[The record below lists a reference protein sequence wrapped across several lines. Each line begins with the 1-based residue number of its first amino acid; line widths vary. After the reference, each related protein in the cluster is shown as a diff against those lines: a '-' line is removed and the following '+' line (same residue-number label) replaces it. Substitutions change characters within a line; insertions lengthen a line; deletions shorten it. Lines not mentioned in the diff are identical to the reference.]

1 MFKNYFKIA
10 LRNIIKHKGFTFI
23 NVAGLAIGIACSVLI
38 FIFVRFELSYDT
50 YHEKADRIYR
60 VAVRASIGDTKI
72 HQTYSSAITFLK
84 LFEEF
89 PEIETGVKFLNAGR
103 VPVSLDERTFYES
116 RFFAVDSTF
125 YNVFTIPLIL
135 GTPNT
140 VLTEPNTMVITEET
154 ALKYFGNTDVVGKVL
169 TANFPVGPGRADF
182 KITGVSENMPHNS
195 HFHYDLLVSLTTF
208 PSFINNTGWTSNNFI
223 SYLVLKEGTSKA
235 EVEEK
240 LKAFTRKYMG
250 GDQFDEWVAKGN
262 YWEYFLQPV
271 TEIHL
276 NSDLNG
282 EFEANGNEMYVKI
295 FSAISVII
303 LLIACIN
310 FMNLS
315 TAKSSL
321 RAKEVGLRKVV
332 GSDRNRLMGQFLS
345 ESVLLSFISLILGI
359 LIVELLLPSYR
370 NLMGRQID
378 IHYFDNAWV
387 IPALILL
394 GLVVGI
400 VSGSYPAF
408 VLSSFKPVT
417 VLRGKSR
424 DSKSGLWIRNGL
436 ILFQFTISIFLIIG
450 TLTVYQQLKYF
461 QNIKLG
467 FDKEQV
473 LVVKNPGSLGDN
485 VNIFKEVLRN
495 QSGVDAVSG
504 SNTLP
509 GRSFSNWGFGAEGV
523 DDNFTLNTCVCDYD
537 FLKTLKLEMA
547 MGRFFSR
554 EFGTDSSAA
563 ILNTKALELLGWD
576 DPIGKKINNWS
587 SNRGNFT
594 VIGVIEDYHYESLHQ
609 VIRPMALFLSGGY
622 FKNTES
628 YISIRLKTE
637 NISEIIKDVETTYNR
652 FAPNMPFEYSFLDQ
666 DYDNLYVNENQT
678 RKLFMIFSSLAIFIA
693 CLGLFGLASFVA
705 DRKTKEIGI
714 RKVLGASVPG
724 LIGLLSVNFTKWVLL
739 SNIIAWP
746 VAWFAMNRW
755 LQNFAYRINIGFL
768 VFFVSGLLALV
779 IALLTV
785 SYQAIKAAVCNPVE
799 ALRYE

>member
-1 MFKNYFKIA
+1 MFRNYLKIA
-10 LRNIIKHKGFTFI
+10 LRNIIKQKGFTFI
-23 NVAGLAIGIACSVLI
+23 NVVGLAIGIACSILI

-50 YHEKADRIYR
+50 FHEKADRIYR

-84 LFEEF
+84 LFEDF
-89 PEIETGVKFLNAGR
+89 PEIETGVKFLRLGR
-103 VPVSLDERTFYES
+103 VPVSLDEKTFYES
-116 RFFAVDSTF
+116 RFFAVDSVF
-125 YNVFTIPLIL
+125 FDVFTIPLIH
-135 GTPNT
+135 GDPKS
-140 VLTEPNTMVITEET
+140 VLIEPNTMVITEST
-154 ALKYFGNTDVVGKVL
+154 ALKYFGIKDVVGKVL
-169 TANFPVGPGRADF
+169 TANFSYDPGQVDF
-182 KITGVSENMPHNS
+182 KITGVSENVPSNS
-195 HFHYDLLVSLTTF
+195 HFHYDLLVSSTSF
-208 PSFINNTGWTSNNFI
+208 PSSINNTGWTANNFI
-223 SYLVLKEGTSKA
+223 SYVVLKEGTSKA

-240 LKAFTRKYMG
+240 LKEFTRKYMG

-282 EFEANGNEMYVKI
+282 EFEANGNEMYVQI

-332 GSDRNRLMGQFLS
+332 GSGRNRLMGQFLS
-345 ESVLLSFISLILGI
+345 ESILLSFISLILGI
-359 LIVELLLPSYR
+359 LTVELLLPSYR

-378 IHYFDNAWV
+378 IHYFDNAIV

-394 GLVVGI
+394 GLVVGVI
-400 VSGSYPAF
+400 SGSYPAF

-417 VLRGKSR
+417 VLKGKSR

-450 TLTVYQQLKYF
+450 TTIIYQQLKYF
-461 QNIKLG
+461 QNVKLG

-473 LVVKNPGSLGDN
+473 LVVRNPGSLGDN
-485 VNIFKEVLRN
+485 TNIFKEVLQN
-495 QSGVDAVSG
+495 QNGVDAVSG

-509 GRSFSNWGFGAEGV
+509 GRGFSNWGFRAEGV
-523 DDNFTLNTCVCDYD
+523 DESFTLNTCVCDYD
-537 FLKTLKLEMA
+537 FCKTLKLKMVK
-547 MGRFFSR
+547 GRFFSK
-554 EFGTDSSAA
+554 EFGTDSTAA
-563 ILNTKALELLGWD
+563 ILNAKALELLGWD
-576 DPIGKKINNWS
+576 DPIGKRIDNWS
-587 SNRGNFT
+587 RNFT

-609 VIRPMALFLSGGY
+609 EIRPMALFLSGGY

-628 YISIRLKTE
+628 YITVRLKTE
-637 NISEIIKDVETTYNR
+637 NISEIIKDVEATYIQ

-666 DYDNLYVNENQT
+666 DYDNLYVNEKQT
-678 RKLFMIFSSLAIFIA
+678 RKLFMIFSFLAIFIA

-755 LQNFAYRINIGFL
+755 LQNFAYRINI
-768 VFFVSGLLALV
+768 
-779 IALLTV
+779 
-785 SYQAIKAAVCNPVE
+785 
-799 ALRYE
+799 